1 MRRTKPAAAIACAVA
16 PAWTGAGPADAAG
29 GTNLS
34 CGEVIT
40 ASITLTGNL
49 HCDGTALYVDADN
62 DVTLDLGGHS
72 VTGDG
77 TGDGVVLSSSD
88 VPDFTYTVQN
98 GRISGFASAVRAGST
113 TQADV
118 NGVTISASPTAIE
131 FAPQLTDFSLADS
144 RITGATEDFAYDP
157 GEADD
162 FLFLDV
168 TGDTIVGGSEPEFT
182 GLGSGYYHDNR
193 ITDSTINLQTPGNDL
208 ISDNVFDDSPVVE
221 GTFGGYLQIL
231 DNTFE
236 NANVGL
242 MDYSMGEDTISGNT
256 FRSDDV
262 GASLYMG
269 FGGPYGGD
277 SITGNRFVGNRASGL
292 SVYLAGGT
300 SVGTIASNTATG
312 NGFQADGAQDLLGHP
327 LADGITIDQN
337 GGSVTLTGN
346 RTTGNAG
353 YGIWLDESGDVTN
366 GGGNISHGDSE
377 GCAPLDLCTY

>member
-1 MRRTKPAAAIACAVA
+1 
-16 PAWTGAGPADAAG
+16 
-29 GTNLS
+29 
-34 CGEVIT
+34 
-40 ASITLTGNL
+40 
-49 HCDGTALYVDADN
+49 
-62 DVTLDLGGHS
+62 
-72 VTGDG
+72 
-77 TGDGVVLSSSD
+77 
-88 VPDFTYTVQN
+88 
-98 GRISGFASAVRAGST
+98 
-113 TQADV
+113 
-118 NGVTISASPTAIE
+118 
-131 FAPQLTDFSLADS
+131 PQLTDFSLADS

-269 FGGPYGGD
+269 FGGPYG
-277 SITGNRFVGNRASGL
+277 
-292 SVYLAGGT
+292 
-300 SVGTIASNTATG
+300 
-312 NGFQADGAQDLLGHP
+312 
-327 LADGITIDQN
+327 
-337 GGSVTLTGN
+337 
-346 RTTGNAG
+346 
-353 YGIWLDESGDVTN
+353 
-366 GGGNISHGDSE
+366 
-377 GCAPLDLCTY
+377 